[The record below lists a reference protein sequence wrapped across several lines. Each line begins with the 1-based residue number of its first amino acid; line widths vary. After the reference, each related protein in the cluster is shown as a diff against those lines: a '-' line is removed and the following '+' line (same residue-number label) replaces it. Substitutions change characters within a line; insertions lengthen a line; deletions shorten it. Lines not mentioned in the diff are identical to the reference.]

1 MMIFANNFMKMIDDM
16 ATDIINKNDCK
27 DLAID
32 PKLKKQMEIY
42 AFSAVL
48 YYHIALRE
56 ELMDSGID
64 IGELKI
70 MPLPKQ
76 DLSSPD

>member
-1 MMIFANNFMKMIDDM
+1 MIFASNFMKMIDEM

-27 DLAID
+27 DLTVD

-42 AFSAVL
+42 AFSAVW

-56 ELMDSGID
+56 ELMDLGID

-76 DLSSPD
+76 DLSSSD

>member
-1 MMIFANNFMKMIDDM
+1 MIFASNFMKMIDDL

-27 DLAID
+27 DLIVD

-42 AFSAVL
+42 AFAAVF

-76 DLSSPD
+76 GL